1 MRAIV
6 LRNSWQDAGA
16 TASDRKMTEHFIAGG
31 ALDYE
36 HGKAIA
42 RHIFLATMA
51 ELDVR
56 HAMLGKLGFSGGAL
70 IAGGARAP
78 VEKPPFVIAFGK
90 AAGRMAET
98 LGEIMET
105 SGGIVAAPHAP
116 LSPRRLSGY
125 AYFEGGH
132 PVPTAGSLEGARA
145 ALALLAGLGPDDLV
159 IFLVSGGGS
168 AMFELPLDPEITL
181 ADLVDFHHI
190 LVTGELP
197 IERINVL
204 RKHISA
210 VKGGRLA
217 AAAFPARQLTIYISD
232 VPPEFPSMVAS
243 GPTLADESTVDECYA
258 LAESRGLTGRFPP
271 SIRKRFERRD
281 LEETPKPG
289 HEAFSRSQYF
299 CLLSNQD
306 AVDAAVRFARQAGF
320 VTDSGIWDGDYREVA
335 DAALASL
342 ERSARISPG
351 KPFCLVVGG
360 EITCPVTGH
369 GVGGRNSSFALYAAR
384 KIQGHRQVALSCA
397 TDGRDGNSPSSGAV
411 CDGHTLARAAAHG
424 LNAEKSLQASDA
436 YHFFRALG
444 ETVETGFTE
453 NNVRDLRL
461 LMSFD

>member
-1 MRAIV
+1 
-6 LRNSWQDAGA
+6 
-16 TASDRKMTEHFIAGG
+16 MTTDKHHLIAGS

-36 HGKAIA
+36 HGKTIA

-51 ELDVR
+51 DLDVR
-56 HAMLGKLGFSGGAL
+56 HAMLNKLSY
-70 IAGGARAP
+70 AGGAFMAGDVIVP
-78 VEKPPFVIAFGK
+78 VEKPPRVVAFGK
-90 AAGRMAET
+90 AAARMAET
-98 LGEIMET
+98 LGEIIET
-105 SGGIVAAPHAP
+105 AGGVVVAPH
-116 LSPRRLSGY
+116 SPSSLRRLSGY

-132 PVPTAGSLEGARA
+132 PYPTAGSLEGARA
-145 ALALLAGLGPDDLV
+145 ALDLLAGLGPDDLV

-168 AMFELPLDPEITL
+168 ALFELPLDPEITL
-181 ADLVDFHHI
+181 ADLAEFNRV
-190 LVTGELP
+190 LVTGDLP

-217 AAAFPARQLTIYISD
+217 AAAFPARLLTIYISD

-258 LAESRGLTGRFPP
+258 LAESRGLIERFPP
-271 SIRKRFERRD
+271 SIRERFKRRD

-289 HEAFSRSQYF
+289 AEAFSRSHYF

-306 AVDAAVRFARQAGF
+306 AVDAAAGFANQAGF
-320 VTDSGIWDGDYREVA
+320 EVDSGTWDGDYREVA
-335 DAALASL
+335 DATLASL
-342 ERSARISPG
+342 ATIERSARPNAGNSAGKAG
-351 KPFCLVVGG
+351 KPFCLVAGG

-369 GVGGRNSSFALYAAR
+369 GVGGRNSSFALYTAR
-384 KIQGHRQVALSCA
+384 KIQGHRQIVLSCA

-411 CDGHTLARAAAHG
+411 CDGHTLSRAAAHG
-424 LNAEKSLQASDA
+424 LDAEKSLQESDA

-444 ETVETGFTE
+444 ETIETGFTE

-461 LMSFD
+461 LMSFE